1 MNNFKKYSI
10 PYFVWIIIFTG
21 IPLLLMILFAFST
34 IETFSVYNFSFTEY
48 EFTFQNFSKLADMAF
63 LKAFGRSIFYA
74 LVATILCILIGYP
87 IAYFI
92 SSSKLKHKYLIL
104 LIFIMPMW
112 TNMLLRIQT
121 INNLLSENSF
131 LSNVFHI
138 SINLTNYKSL
148 KIILVMTIV
157 YLPFM
162 ILPIY
167 TVLEKIDK
175 SYVEA
180 SNDLGAN
187 PKKSFLK
194 ITLPLSLKGVV
205 SGIMMVFLPA
215 AMGFT
220 IPQIVTNGDPNYRM
234 VGQLIERQFKSSH
247 TFFNIGSLWS
257 LIIIIFVLG
266 SLYIISRIDEE
277 GETLL

>member
-1 MNNFKKYSI
+1 MNSFKKYSI
-10 PYFVWIIIFTG
+10 PYIVWIVIFTG

-34 IETFSVYNFSFTEY
+34 VETFSVYSFNFSEY
-48 EFTFQNFSKLADMAF
+48 QFTFQNFERLSEMTF
-63 LKAFGRSIFYA
+63 LNAFGRSILYA
-74 LVATILCILIGYP
+74 VIATVLCILIGYP

-92 SSSKLKHKYLIL
+92 SSSHFKHKYLLL

-138 SINLTNYKSL
+138 SINLTDYKAL

-187 PKKSFLK
+187 KLKSFVK
-194 ITLPLSLKGVV
+194 ITLPLSLKGVI

-220 IPQIVTNGDPNYRM
+220 IPQIVTNGDPEFRM

-257 LIIIIFVLG
+257 LVIIIFVLG
-266 SLYIISRIDEE
+266 SLYIISKVDEE

>member
-1 MNNFKKYSI
+1 MNSFKKYSI
-10 PYFVWIIIFTG
+10 PYFVWMIIFTG

-34 IETFSVYNFSFTEY
+34 IETFSVYSFSFTEY
-48 EFTFQNFSKLADMAF
+48 EFTFQTFSKLADMAF
-63 LKAFGRSIFYA
+63 LKAFGRSILYA
-74 LVATILCILIGYP
+74 LIATILCILIGYP

-92 SSSKLKHKYLIL
+92 SASHLKHKYLIL

-138 SINLTNYKSL
+138 SINLTDFKAL

-180 SNDLGAN
+180 SNDLGAS
-187 PKKSFLK
+187 PRKSFLK

-205 SGIMMVFLPA
+205 SGVMMVFLPA

-220 IPQIVTNGDPNYRM
+220 IPQIVTNGDPDYRM

-247 TFFNIGSLWS
+247 TFFNVGSLWS

-266 SLYIISRIDEE
+266 SLYIISKIDEE

>member
-34 IETFSVYNFSFTEY
+34 IETFSVYSFDFTDY
-48 EFTFQNFSKLADMAF
+48 EFTFQTFSKLADMAF

-74 LVATILCILIGYP
+74 VVATVLCILIGYP

-92 SSSKLKHKYLIL
+92 SSSKFKHKYLIL
-104 LIFIMPMW
+104 LLFIMPMW

-138 SINLTNYKSL
+138 SINLTEFKSL

-187 PKKSFLK
+187 PQKSFLK

-205 SGIMMVFLPA
+205 SGVMMVFLPA

-220 IPQIVTNGDPNYRM
+220 IPQIATNGDPNYRM

-266 SLYIISRIDEE
+266 SLYVISKIDEE

>member
-1 MNNFKKYSI
+1 MNSFKKYSI
-10 PYFVWIIIFTG
+10 PYFVWMIIFTG
-21 IPLLLMILFAFST
+21 IPLLMMIVFAFST
-34 IETFSVYNFSFTEY
+34 IETFSIYNFEISDY
-48 EFTFQNFSKLADMAF
+48 QFTFQNFSKLADLAF
-63 LKAFGRSIFYA
+63 LKTFGRSILYA
-74 LVATILCILIGYP
+74 FIATVLCILIGYP

-92 SSSKLKHKYLIL
+92 SRSHFKHKYLIL

-138 SINLTNYKSL
+138 SINLTNYKAL

-187 PKKSFLK
+187 PQKSFFK

-266 SLYIISRIDEE
+266 SLYIISKIDEE

>member
-34 IETFSVYNFSFTEY
+34 IETFSVYSFDFTDY
-48 EFTFQNFSKLADMAF
+48 EFTFQTFSKLADLAF

-74 LVATILCILIGYP
+74 VVATVLCILIGYP

-92 SSSKLKHKYLIL
+92 SSSKFKHKYLIL
-104 LIFIMPMW
+104 LLFIMPMW

-138 SINLTNYKSL
+138 SINLTEFKSL

-187 PKKSFLK
+187 PQKSFLK
-194 ITLPLSLKGVV
+194 ITLPLSLKGDRKSVV
-205 SGIMMVFLPA
+205 
-215 AMGFT
+215 
-220 IPQIVTNGDPNYRM
+220 
-234 VGQLIERQFKSSH
+234 
-247 TFFNIGSLWS
+247 
-257 LIIIIFVLG
+257 
-266 SLYIISRIDEE
+266 
-277 GETLL
+277 

>member
-1 MNNFKKYSI
+1 MNSFKKYSI
-10 PYFVWIIIFTG
+10 PYIVWIVIFTG

-34 IETFSVYNFSFTEY
+34 VETFSVYSFNFSEY
-48 EFTFQNFSKLADMAF
+48 QFTFQNFERLFEMTF
-63 LKAFGRSIFYA
+63 LNAFGRSILYA
-74 LVATILCILIGYP
+74 VIATVLCILIGYP

-92 SSSKLKHKYLIL
+92 SSSHFKHKYLLL

-138 SINLTNYKSL
+138 SINLTDYKAL

-187 PKKSFLK
+187 KLKSFVK
-194 ITLPLSLKGVV
+194 ITLPLSLKGVI

-220 IPQIVTNGDPNYRM
+220 IPQIVTNGDPEFRM

-257 LIIIIFVLG
+257 LVIIIFVLG
-266 SLYIISRIDEE
+266 SLYIISKVDEE

>member
-1 MNNFKKYSI
+1 DE
-10 PYFVWIIIFTG
+10 TG
-21 IPLLLMILFAFST
+21 
-34 IETFSVYNFSFTEY
+34 
-48 EFTFQNFSKLADMAF
+48 
-63 LKAFGRSIFYA
+63 
-74 LVATILCILIGYP
+74 
-87 IAYFI
+87 
-92 SSSKLKHKYLIL
+92 
-104 LIFIMPMW
+104 

-138 SINLTNYKSL
+138 SINLTNYKAL

-187 PKKSFLK
+187 PSKSFLK

-247 TFFNIGSLWS
+247 TFFNVGSLWS

-266 SLYIISRIDEE
+266 SLYIISKIDEE

>member
-1 MNNFKKYSI
+1 MNSFKKYSI
-10 PYFVWIIIFTG
+10 PYFVWMILFTG
-21 IPLLLMILFAFST
+21 IPLLLMIIFAFST
-34 IETFSVYNFSFTEY
+34 IETFSVYSFGITEY
-48 EFTFQNFSKLADMAF
+48 QFTFQNFSKLADLSF
-63 LKAFGRSIFYA
+63 LKTFGRSILYA
-74 LVATILCILIGYP
+74 LIATILCILIGYP

-92 SSSKLKHKYLIL
+92 SHSKFKHKYLIL

-138 SINLTNYKSL
+138 SINLTNYKAL

-187 PKKSFLK
+187 PQKSFLK

-266 SLYIISRIDEE
+266 SLYVISKIDEE

>member
-1 MNNFKKYSI
+1 MNSFKKYSI
-10 PYFVWIIIFTG
+10 PYIVWIVIFTG

-34 IETFSVYNFSFTEY
+34 VETFSVYSFNFSEY
-48 EFTFQNFSKLADMAF
+48 QFTFQNFERLSEMTF
-63 LKAFGRSIFYA
+63 LNAFGRSILYA
-74 LVATILCILIGYP
+74 VIATVICILIGYP

-92 SSSKLKHKYLIL
+92 SSSHFKHKYLLL

-138 SINLTNYKSL
+138 SINLTDYKAL

-187 PKKSFLK
+187 KLKSFVK
-194 ITLPLSLKGVV
+194 ITLPVSLKGVI

-220 IPQIVTNGDPNYRM
+220 IPQIVTNGDPEFRM

-257 LIIIIFVLG
+257 LVIIIFVLG
-266 SLYIISRIDEE
+266 SLYIISKVDEE